1 MGAGGWMGF
10 VLAAGIGYAAWA
22 ARRQGC
28 EARDVRALRVS
39 SGLCALGGA
48 AVVALEFLLPS
59 G

>member
-1 MGAGGWMGF
+1 MGF

-39 SGLCALGGA
+39 SGLCALGGV
-48 AVVALEFLLPS
+48 AVAVLELLLPS